1 MPESAVRTRPL
12 RRIEYERLVDL
23 GMFAGERLELI
34 DGVLVL
40 REPQKAPHAT
50 AVQASLDTL
59 RRVFGPGWDV
69 RPQLPV
75 ALDNVS
81 EPEPDMAVVPGSYRD
96 YRRRHPARP
105 ALVVE
110 IADSTLMRD
119 RRKGGLYARAGV
131 RDYWIV
137 NLIDDVL
144 EVYRQRRRSRG
155 SPFGW
160 VYAEVH
166 VFRRGDVAT
175 PLAAPDARVS
185 VDDLLP

>member
-1 MPESAVRTRPL
+1 
-12 RRIEYERLVDL
+12 
-23 GMFAGERLELI
+23 
-34 DGVLVL
+34 
-40 REPQKAPHAT
+40 
-50 AVQASLDTL
+50 
-59 RRVFGPGWDV
+59 
-69 RPQLPV
+69 
-75 ALDNVS
+75 
-81 EPEPDMAVVPGSYRD
+81 
-96 YRRRHPARP
+96 
-105 ALVVE
+105 
-110 IADSTLMRD
+110 
-119 RRKGGLYARAGV
+119 
-131 RDYWIV
+131 V